1 MFEPSI
7 TIVGPPKGL
16 ETPRRPKQPGTAV
29 EYEYRSAEYEYEYE
43 YDKQPTAAK
52 LPSSSYS
59 VRLADGTRT
68 RTRNRCSSDGSII
81 FRASFTIVGPPK
93 GLETPRR
100 PKQPGTAIEYEY
112 RSAEYEYEYDKQP
125 TAAKLRSSSY
135 SVRLAD
141 GTRTRNRTR
150 CSSDPS
156 TMFNSS
162 FTIDGSPERLETS
175 RKQEQLGTAVEYE
188 YRSAEYEY
196 EYDEQPTAA
205 QLRSSS
211 YSVRLADGT
220 RTRNRNRCSELFL
233 MMFAFRITIS
243 DPPVSRLT
251 CLQNSSLL
259 SSSYPPNNTT
269 KDQYNTIARPGP
281 PWQSWIFSGANKK

>member
-1 MFEPSI
+1 MRFDPSF
-7 TIVGPPKGL
+7 TIVGSPERL
-16 ETPRRPKQPGTAV
+16 ETPRKPKQPGTAS
-29 EYEYRSAEYEYEYE
+29 EYEYRCAEYEYE
-43 YDKQPTAAK
+43 YDKKTTAAK

-68 RTRNRCSSDGSII
+68 RTRTRCSSDGSIM
-81 FRASFTIVGPPK
+81 FSASITIVGPPK
-93 GLETPRR
+93 GLETPRK
-100 PKQPGTAIEYEY
+100 PKQPGTAVEYEY

-141 GTRTRNRTR
+141 GTRTRT
-150 CSSDPS
+150 
-156 TMFNSS
+156 
-162 FTIDGSPERLETS
+162 
-175 RKQEQLGTAVEYE
+175 
-188 YRSAEYEY
+188 
-196 EYDEQPTAA
+196 
-205 QLRSSS
+205 
-211 YSVRLADGT
+211 
-220 RTRNRNRCSELFL
+220 RNRCSELFL

-243 DPPVSRLT
+243 DPPISRLT